1 MYITLVLVTL
11 KNLRNEGFSA
21 KQSRIFFFFTF
32 KDLFTQIYMKKYM
45 IDTISV
51 TAAHMWTGPALIEGW
66 ASCP

>member
-1 MYITLVLVTL
+1 MKGSFRMLITHTNQENN
-11 KNLRNEGFSA
+11 KNM
-21 KQSRIFFFFTF
+21 KMHMVFFFTF

-45 IDTISV
+45 IGTISV